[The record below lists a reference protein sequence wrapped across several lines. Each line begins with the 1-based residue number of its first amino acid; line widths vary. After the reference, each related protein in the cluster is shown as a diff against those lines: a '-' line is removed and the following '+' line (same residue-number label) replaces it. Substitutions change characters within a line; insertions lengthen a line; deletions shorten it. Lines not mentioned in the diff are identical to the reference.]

1 MTSPITRRK
10 FLKFLALSTAT
21 VLLPAIP
28 TFKDPVAVHLTDIY
42 SGPYETLSW
51 NNLGTGPPLS
61 MEIMQTA
68 FDLVEKQSSKQGYL
82 YIVSKEP
89 VQGVI
94 WSVQQDQET
103 WSSYWDG
110 KEWKELE

>member
-10 FLKFLALSTAT
+10 FLKFLALGTAT

-28 TFKDPVAVHLTDIY
+28 TFKDPVSVQLMDIY

-61 MEIMQTA
+61 MEIMQAA
-68 FDLVEKQSSKQGYL
+68 FDHVERASILSPELVEY
-82 YIVSKEP
+82 
-89 VQGVI
+89 
-94 WSVQQDQET
+94 
-103 WSSYWDG
+103 
-110 KEWKELE
+110 